1 MKVYK
6 MEVKKMWCNSWIL
19 KDFIAIIFKMFL
31 VCGGIYWI
39 MYAFVKVTYKIHK
52 KRMLKNK

>member
-1 MKVYK
+1 
-6 MEVKKMWCNSWIL
+6 MWCNSWIL